1 MPLPEISELTDAL
14 EARFNDPEKRLLL
27 AAIAAD
33 SVRVASIALID
44 PAKAETEALFIKAQL
59 SNFTAAEQHVVT
71 GMVASWL
78 MRVVFT
84 AISVA

>member
-1 MPLPEISELTDAL
+1 MIPELSELTDAL
-14 EARFNDPEKRLLL
+14 EARFNDPEKRLIL

-33 SVRVASIALID
+33 SVRVAAVALTD
-44 PAKAETEALFIKAQL
+44 PERAKTESLFIKAQL